1 MAVKEG
7 ELGWK
12 LLLLSGRSAAKS
24 SDWEVR
30 ALVRRLVRAIR
41 IEGGLLTEVDIGVDF
56 ETKIRFLD
64 PFKYPV
70 LGEDSGF
77 DFIRIMVD

>member
-56 ETKIRFLD
+56 ENKNKVSRPL
-64 PFKYPV
+64 
-70 LGEDSGF
+70 
-77 DFIRIMVD
+77 